1 MAASTITRTT
11 WTNDSGTP
19 ASPVGDG
26 TVLNNARLQ
35 DIYAAIDALV
45 AATITFGGLVSAE
58 GFGVHNYSAGG
69 TGANVIAVRNTSAG
83 TGNYSELRGGN
94 DSSATVTRII
104 TTSSTYTTV
113 GATYQAGTTIDG
125 SGSGG
130 LNLNASHASGP
141 FRLFT
146 GGTLRLAIDGQGL
159 MTPLN
164 GVKIAAGFLAY
175 ANANQT
181 GVTNGT
187 TVAFG
192 TEAYDEA
199 GNFASNTFT
208 APVAGRYLLS
218 TMVEV
223 TNTSGSAGNAGI
235 YFIVSNHSAG
245 VSLGQSYIANNEVA
259 TLDGCIIVDMDAADT
274 ATVQYVGGM
283 QVTVSGNANANGP
296 RESWFCGR
304 LLL

>member
-35 DIYAAIDALV
+35 DIYAAIDALI

-69 TGANVIAVRNTSAG
+69 TGANVLAVRNTSAG

-130 LNLNASHASGP
+130 LNLHSSHASAGI
-141 FRLFT
+141 RLFT
-146 GGTLRLAIDGQGL
+146 GGTQRYAIDSVGVHTYLNSSVTSVPLADGSTSSPSLTFSSDADTGL
-159 MTPLN
+159 WWSAPSSVPKMSASVGGWEVARLEMAN
-164 GVKIAAGFLAY
+164 GLQKPVVRIVGNGNSTDHSPRLHVERQSGGGTAPGSIALEAKNGTVYYLWVDT
-175 ANANQT
+175 T
-181 GVTNGT
+181 GDLRVGTTEPNITNGD
-187 TVAFG
+187 TVG
-192 TEAYDEA
+192 TVV
-199 GNFASNTFT
+199 GT
-208 APVAGRYLLS
+208 
-218 TMVEV
+218 
-223 TNTSGSAGNAGI
+223 
-235 YFIVSNHSAG
+235 
-245 VSLGQSYIANNEVA
+245 QS
-259 TLDGCIIVDMDAADT
+259 
-274 ATVQYVGGM
+274 
-283 QVTVSGNANANGP
+283 
-296 RESWFCGR
+296 
-304 LLL
+304 